1 VSTVRELIQNT
12 LLDTSL
18 GTPVDL
24 GHVIAFPL
32 TVSMPVVVHC
42 HVFHEAVIAGTVG
55 LEPEVRPGTEPQVR
69 IRNDGP
75 QAVLVPWGESLPLAG
90 HAVFADA
97 PALIP
102 AGSCAAVPLSAM
114 PNLPGLGTMTAVS
127 ADTTPECVMPV
138 AAEQNGLLCVAG
150 GRPLGFD
157 VFSSPEVYRQLHH
170 RLLGGYLGLAE
181 RHKSRR
187 DTRTDSWQR
196 AARAVLGEALL
207 SVGTAQATAEH
218 SAVHRLC
225 GEYITGRALVSA
237 DTVVCMSFRS
247 LHTAYGEDAR
257 APRGTASTPT
267 IISVRH
273 DAINGSLGLNR
284 LIRPP
289 RQDLN
294 AFSSVEGAVTTAR
307 LGAGQLKGI
316 LEGAVS

>member
-1 VSTVRELIQNT
+1 VRELIQNT
-12 LLDTSL
+12 LLDTTL

-42 HVFHEAVIAGTVG
+42 HVFHEAIIAGTIG

-75 QAVLVPWGESLPLAG
+75 RAVLVPWGESLPLAG

-97 PALIP
+97 PTLIP
-102 AGSCAAVPLSAM
+102 SGCRAAVPLSTM
-114 PNLPGLGTMTAVS
+114 PNLPGLGTVAPDS
-127 ADTTPECVMPV
+127 AGNAPEGVMPV

-150 GRPLGFD
+150 GKPLGFD

-196 AARAVLGEALL
+196 SARAVLGEALL
-207 SVGTAQATAEH
+207 SVGTSQATPQG

-225 GEYITGRALVSA
+225 GEYITGRALVSTDA
-237 DTVVCMSFRS
+237 VVCMSFRS
-247 LHTAYGEDAR
+247 LQAAYGEDAR
-257 APRGTASTPT
+257 ALRGTASTPT

-284 LIRPP
+284 LVRPP

-307 LGAGQLKGI
+307 LSAGQLKGI